1 LPTHTYKYRAV
12 DASGAVHAG
21 ELASASRAAALEV
34 LGRQGFI
41 PVELNESTGVVISSE
56 PAVESKVSWLTSLLV
71 RRTQTKASSRELL
84 ALTQS
89 IASLLSAGL
98 TVDRALQISATLAP
112 RSVGRLLAERL
123 LEGVR
128 AGKTLNAS
136 FAASGQNLPPYY
148 VSMVDAG
155 ESGGSLPQTMTRL
168 AELMRRQL
176 EVRERIRSA
185 LVYPSLLA
193 GVVLFTLVMLLAFV
207 LPRFESLFAE
217 SEVPLPLSTRAVL
230 SVGSFVANY
239 WWMLLTLAVAGTAG
253 VMAWLRT
260 PIGRYRF
267 HRWLLRARVTLGLP
281 AAMDTARLLRTVST
295 LCRNGTPLPSALRV
309 ARGTLTNLCLL
320 DALGQVLRDVQA
332 GEPVSLSLG
341 RASVF
346 PPVAVQLARVGE
358 ETGRLDEML
367 LSAAAVLEEE
377 SQVRLERLLTLI
389 VPALTITMGLL
400 VAGLIGSVL
409 IGLLSIND
417 LAF

>member
-1 LPTHTYKYRAV
+1 V
-12 DASGAVHAG
+12 
-21 ELASASRAAALEV
+21 ALEV

-41 PVELNESTGVVISSE
+41 PVELSESGSAAISSA
-56 PAVESKVSWLTSLLV
+56 PASEGGFSWLTALLA
-71 RRTQTKASSRELL
+71 RRAHTKASSRELL

-98 TVDRALQISATLAP
+98 TIDRALQISATLAP
-112 RSVGRLLAERL
+112 RSVGRLLAEQL

-128 AGKTLNAS
+128 AGKTLNAA
-136 FAASGQNLPPYY
+136 FAASGQKLPPYY

-176 EVRERIRSA
+176 EVRERVRSA

-217 SEVPLPLSTRAVL
+217 SEAPLPLSTRAVL
-230 SVGSFVANY
+230 AVGRFVADY
-239 WWMLLTLAVAGTAG
+239 WWMLLALAVAGTAG
-253 VMAWLRT
+253 ALAWLRSPT
-260 PIGRYRF
+260 GRYRF
-267 HRWLLRARVTLGLP
+267 HRWLLRTRLTLGLP

-295 LCRNGTPLPSALRV
+295 LCRNGMPLPSALRV

-332 GEPVSLSLG
+332 GEAVSLSLA

-389 VPALTITMGLL
+389 VPALTIAMGLL